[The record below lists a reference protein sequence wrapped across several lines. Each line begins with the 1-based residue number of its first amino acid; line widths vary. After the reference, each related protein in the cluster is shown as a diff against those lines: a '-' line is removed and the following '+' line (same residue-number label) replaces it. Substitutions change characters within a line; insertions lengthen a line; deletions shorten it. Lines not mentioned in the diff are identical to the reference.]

1 MQPQGLEAFP
11 FPKAPA
17 NDRTAIAE
25 LAQHCLD
32 KRGVGCEALEAEINE
47 RVAGLYGLKA
57 DEA

>member
-32 KRGVGCEALEAEINE
+32 KRGVGCEALEAEID
-47 RVAGLYGLKA
+47 A
-57 DEA
+57 DGDVDRMDEHPA